1 MDLQEY
7 IEQHTSAEPDY
18 LRVITR
24 STYQKTVNPRMLSG
38 HVEGRFLSM
47 ISKLIRPKR
56 ILELGTFT
64 GYSALCLAEGL
75 SKEGILDTIEKNDE
89 LETTIRKHFALSPL
103 GENIRL
109 HIGDAE
115 EIIPTLQEQY
125 DLIFMD
131 ADKRAYSAYYDL
143 CLPLLS
149 PQGMMIIDNTL
160 WDGHIID
167 PAYDKDKQTAALRCF
182 NDKIAQDPRVE
193 QVILPLRDGVTLV
206 RWANQ

>member
-7 IEQHTSAEPDY
+7 IEQHTSPEPDY
-18 LRVITR
+18 LRIITR

-38 HVEGRFLSM
+38 HLEGRFLSM
-47 ISKLIRPKR
+47 LSKIVRPQH

-75 SKEGILDTIEKNDE
+75 PPDGRLDTIEKNDE
-89 LETTIRKHFALSPL
+89 LETTIRQHFSLSPL
-103 GENIRL
+103 GEKIHL

-115 EIIPTLQEQY
+115 TIIPTLHDTY
-125 DLIFMD
+125 DIIFMD
-131 ADKRAYSAYYDL
+131 ADKRAYSTYYDL

-149 PQGMMIIDNTL
+149 PNGIMIIDNTL

-167 PAYDKDKQTAALRCF
+167 PAYDKDKQTAALRIF
-182 NDKIAQDPRVE
+182 NDKIAQDDRVE
-193 QVILPLRDGVTLV
+193 QVLLPLRDGVTLV
-206 RWANQ
+206 RRLH

>member
-1 MDLQEY
+1 MDILEY
-7 IEQHTSAEPDY
+7 IEEHTSQEPEY

-24 STYQKTVNPRMLSG
+24 STYQKTLNPRMLSG
-38 HVEGRFLSM
+38 HIEGRFLSM
-47 ISKLIRPKR
+47 MSKMLRPKR

-75 SKEGILDTIEKNDE
+75 SADGILDTIEKNDE
-89 LETTIRKHFALSPL
+89 LEDMIRSHFSLSPL
-103 GENIRL
+103 GDKIRL
-109 HIGDAE
+109 YIGDAE
-115 EIIPTLQEQY
+115 DIIRSLDGKY

-149 PQGMMIIDNTL
+149 EDGVMVIDNTL

-167 PAYDKDKQTAALRCF
+167 PAYDKDNQTVALRAF
-182 NDKIAQDPRVE
+182 NAKVAADDRVE
-193 QVILPLRDGVTLV
+193 QVMLPIRDGLTVV
-206 RWANQ
+206 RRGV

>member
-1 MDLQEY
+1 MDILEY
-7 IEQHTSAEPDY
+7 IEEHTSQEPEY

-24 STYQKTVNPRMLSG
+24 STYQKTLNPRMLSG
-38 HVEGRFLSM
+38 HIEGRFLSM
-47 ISKLIRPKR
+47 MSKMLRPKR

-75 SKEGILDTIEKNDE
+75 SADGILDTIEKNDE
-89 LETTIRKHFALSPL
+89 LEDMIRSHFSLSPL
-103 GENIRL
+103 GDKIRL
-109 HIGDAE
+109 YIGDAE
-115 EIIPTLQEQY
+115 DIIRSLDGKY

-149 PQGMMIIDNTL
+149 EDGVMVIDNTL

-167 PAYDKDKQTAALRCF
+167 PAYDKDKQTVALRAF
-182 NDKIAQDPRVE
+182 NAKVAADDRVE
-193 QVILPLRDGVTLV
+193 QVMLPIRDGLTVV
-206 RWANQ
+206 RRGV

>member
-1 MDLQEY
+1 MNLQDY

-18 LRVITR
+18 LQVITR
-24 STYQKTVNPRMLSG
+24 STYQKTINPRMLSG

-47 ISKLIRPKR
+47 LSKLLKPRR

-75 SKEGILDTIEKNDE
+75 TEDGRLDTIEKNDE
-89 LETTIRKHFALSPL
+89 LETTIRKHFSLTPL
-103 GENIRL
+103 GEKICL
-109 HIGDAE
+109 HIGDAVE
-115 EIIPTLQEQY
+115 VLPTLSERY

-149 PQGMMIIDNTL
+149 QQGIMIIDNTL

-167 PAYDKDKQTAALRCF
+167 PAYDKDKQTVALRRF
-182 NDKIAQDPRVE
+182 NDKIAQDERVE
-193 QVILPLRDGVTLV
+193 KVLLPLRDGVTLV
-206 RWANQ
+206 RRVDR